1 MLANVSSNA
10 TTESNATFTITVT
23 NINGTTLTVT
33 EDNLTSSNVFIDTIA
48 PRIQLVGHAEYFI
61 VNGTVDPI
69 IPNVTVTD
77 GDLFRVA
84 LLETLQHIE

>member
-1 MLANVSSNA
+1 M
-10 TTESNATFTITVT
+10 
-23 NINGTTLTVT
+23 TVT
-33 EDNLTSSNVFIDTIA
+33 ENNLTSSNVFIDTIA

-77 GDLFRVA
+77 GDPNYSGGLKS
-84 LLETLQHIE
+84 TLQ